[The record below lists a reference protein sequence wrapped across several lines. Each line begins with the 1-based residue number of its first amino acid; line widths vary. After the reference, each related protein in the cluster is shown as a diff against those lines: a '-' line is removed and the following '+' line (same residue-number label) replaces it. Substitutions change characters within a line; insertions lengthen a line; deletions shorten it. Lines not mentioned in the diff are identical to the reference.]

1 MEGEKLQN
9 DQINRYHKIET
20 DIILVDKNGNV
31 ITVET
36 PQPEIVELWV

>member
-1 MEGEKLQN
+1 MIRLT
-9 DQINRYHKIET
+9 DIIKIET